1 MQSAMFLVVPENGQR
16 FLVGSIEVNIHPIR
30 RQSGHRLSIIHPP
43 DLPPGDAPLIIYLY
57 FMFVAKF
64 PLGAI
69 LSALSK
75 SH

>member
-16 FLVGSIEVNIHPIR
+16 FLVGSIEVNSHPIR
-30 RQSGHRLSIIHPP
+30 WQSGHSPLSTPRIY
-43 DLPPGDAPLIIYLY
+43 LPPGDAPLIIYLY